1 MSWVVAL
8 LVLIPP
14 QSSYSSSVILCSGWG
29 VVYQRLSLKVWST
42 LSFSLYR
49 ISERVSCHILALPP
63 SSRSAVICYLV
74 PPNLVLGAGGGRGC
88 FLWFWFSH
96 RQLLCWGLLGIS
108 DPEVGGNG
116 LDLEHFPVSFPTSGL
131 FLAPSSSFI
140 QSAYGFC
147 SVAEKDSDGASGL
160 SWSNCCF
167 SLLNLHHKGGLFW
180 FLTLPPHFLLSTG
193 KVSREESA
201 SGYRFLWFCG
211 SQEFYTPMVAHLWLL
226 EIC

>member
-1 MSWVVAL
+1 M
-8 LVLIPP
+8 
-14 QSSYSSSVILCSGWG
+14 
-29 VVYQRLSLKVWST
+29 VYQRLFLKVWST

-49 ISERVSCHILALPP
+49 VSERVSCHILALPP
-63 SSRSAVICYLV
+63 SSRSAIICYSV
-74 PPNLVLGAGGGRGC
+74 PPNLVLGARDWGC
-88 FLWFWFSH
+88 FLLFWFSH

-108 DPEVGGNG
+108 DPEVGNR

-131 FLAPSSSFI
+131 FLVPSFSL
-140 QSAYGFC
+140 SAYGFC
-147 SVAEKDSDGASGL
+147 SIAEKDSDGASGL

-180 FLTLPPHFLLSTG
+180 FLTLPPPFLLSTG

-211 SQEFYTPMVAHLWLL
+211 SQEFYTPMVAHIWFL